1 MQAAVVPPQVSCGAA
16 ATGAMVA
23 PDPAALVAAA
33 VRAACLAKAPRR
45 TVQGVAA
52 AVVSVLMRPA
62 EAAPSTVRGET
73 ARGPAAH
80 EAVVEKSEEERREAV
95 RAKRRLKR
103 QPKKAARAAAA
114 VSSAN
119 KEQVADEAHQG
130 SAGDAETAE
139 PAVEGASTP
148 RRTTTPTFE
157 RGHTGLTPPR
167 QAAVFGCQGW

>member
-1 MQAAVVPPQVSCGAA
+1 M
-16 ATGAMVA
+16 
-23 PDPAALVAAA
+23 
-33 VRAACLAKAPRR
+33 
-45 TVQGVAA
+45 
-52 AVVSVLMRPA
+52 
-62 EAAPSTVRGET
+62 
-73 ARGPAAH
+73 
-80 EAVVEKSEEERREAV
+80 EKSEEERREAV

-103 QPKKAARAAAA
+103 QRKKAARAAAA

-157 RGHTGLTPPR
+157 RGHTGLTPPGKR
-167 QAAVFGCQGW
+167 QCLDAKDGDGVGVDEEPEMGRRLSIESVESMASDCTVFSDFGGDGRDGLQWQPGGDRSEAAANNSLLSGEGA